1 MAQNFAK
8 IVMLTLLGLAVAV
21 AVAQAAGQQSP
32 SQQNPPA
39 SGQAQQPAEKPP
51 HVDQEPNPEDRQLE
65 QTITGD
71 LQKDPHMAYSQ
82 VIVRATDKEIV
93 LSGTV
98 LTATAKQ
105 NAEDM
110 AQKHADGRKVTNKIR
125 VNPNIHPGPGL

>member
-1 MAQNFAK
+1 MKQNLEKMA
-8 IVMLTLLGLAVAV
+8 MLTLLSLAV

-65 QTITGD
+65 QAIKGD
-71 LQKDPHMAYSQ
+71 LQQDPHMTYSR
-82 VIVRATDKEIV
+82 VTVHATDKEIV
-93 LSGTV
+93 LGGTV

-105 NAEDM
+105 NAEDV
-110 AQKHADGRKVTNKIR
+110 AQKHADGRKVTNRIR